1 MAKDTGI
8 VSIHGKEY
16 QTVAYRVGKFREA
29 HGLDLSLTTELVSRD
44 EEVVVMKAT
53 IANGEGRVL
62 ATGHSEEYRKSS
74 QINKTSASE
83 NAETSAI
90 GRALAALGLGG
101 TEFAS
106 ADEVANAIHQ
116 QSKGVHKPTDGA
128 WDGISPEK
136 AKVLRQTADQVRVY
150 LEESKDGQGGLFK
163 NDRKQGNG
171 PDYKGDITVDG
182 TAYWI
187 SAWLKESK
195 GGKKYMS
202 LA

>member
-29 HGLDLSLTTELVSRD
+29 STTRDYSLVTELVSRD
-44 EEVVVMKAT
+44 EDCVVMKAT
-53 IANGEGRVL
+53 ISNEAGRVL

-74 QINKTSASE
+74 QINKTSALE
-83 NAETSAI
+83 NSETSAI

-128 WDGISPEK
+128 WDNISQEK
-136 AKVLRQTADQVRVY
+136 ARTIHDTAIQVRDY
-150 LEESKDGQGGLFK
+150 LAENKDDDAHGLLETSGF
-163 NDRKQGNG
+163 
-171 PDYKGDITVDG
+171 G
-182 TAYWI
+182 TDEKIAIWTLFN
-187 SAWLKESK
+187 STERRR
-195 GGKKYMS
+195 
-202 LA
+202 